1 MVVDEKNRIRESVR
15 EARREILPQD
25 AMILS
30 ARASG
35 RLIGMP
41 EALDSKVV
49 LGYHA
54 TAEEIDPSGALDTF
68 RRLGATICLPRIV
81 GAGALVLHRV
91 DEIDGLEEG
100 PHGIRQPSVDSPIID
115 PVSIDLAI
123 VPGVAF
129 DVDGA
134 RVGYGG
140 GYYDRLLPRIPHA
153 TWVGFA
159 YDEQLLTDI
168 PHEAHDAH
176 MHIIVTPSQVLQTRD
191 AHREG

>member
-1 MVVDEKNRIRESVR
+1 VTDEKQAIREQIR
-15 EARREILPQD
+15 EARREILPND
-25 AMILS
+25 AAILS

-35 RLIGMP
+35 RLLGMP
-41 EALDSKVV
+41 EALGSQVV

-54 TAEEIDPSGALDTF
+54 TTEEIDPAGALSTF

-81 GAGALVLHRV
+81 GKGALVLHQV

-100 PHGIRQPSVDSPIID
+100 PHGIRQPSIDSPIVD
-115 PVSIDLAI
+115 PAIVDLAI

-134 RVGYGG
+134 RIGYGG
-140 GYYDRLLPRIPHA
+140 GYYDRLLPNIPRA

-159 YDEQLLTDI
+159 YDEQLLADI
-168 PHEAHDAH
+168 PHEAHDTH
-176 MHIIVTPSQVLQTRD
+176 VHVVVTPSRVIPIRGLHDTT
-191 AHREG
+191 G

>member
-1 MVVDEKNRIRESVR
+1 MTGEKQRIRDEVR

-25 AMILS
+25 ARILS

-41 EALDSKVV
+41 AALDATVV
-49 LGYHA
+49 VGYYA
-54 TAEEIDPSGALDTF
+54 TPEEIDPSGALDTF
-68 RRLGATICLPRIV
+68 RRMGATICLPRIV
-81 GAGALVLHRV
+81 GAGALVLHTV

-100 PHGIRQPSVDSPIID
+100 PHGIRQPAISAPIVDPD
-115 PVSIDLAI
+115 TIDLAI

-134 RVGYGG
+134 RIGYGG
-140 GYYDRLLPRIPHA
+140 GYYDRLLPRIPRA
-153 TWVGFA
+153 TWIGFA
-159 YDEQLLTDI
+159 YDEQVLADI

-176 MHIIVTPSQVLQTRD
+176 MHAIVTPSQVHQTRD
-191 AHREG
+191 AHRESL